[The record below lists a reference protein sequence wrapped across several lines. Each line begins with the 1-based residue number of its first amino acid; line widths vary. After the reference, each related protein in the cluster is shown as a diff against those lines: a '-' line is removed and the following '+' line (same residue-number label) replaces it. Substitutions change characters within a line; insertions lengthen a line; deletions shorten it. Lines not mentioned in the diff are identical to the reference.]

1 MAERYEPPKYNPDD
15 PNYQENFTYE
25 NNEGKNFSA
34 DDTTSLNGDQAQSSA
49 SDNLQ
54 AGIKSLR
61 DNYGQKIDASSA
73 SDSIHER
80 EDMGDSKY

>member
-34 DDTTSLNGDQAQSSA
+34 DSNTSLNGDRAQSSA
-49 SDNLQ
+49 GDNLQ
-54 AGIKSLR
+54 ADIKSLR
-61 DNYGQKIDASSA
+61 GDYGQKTDASSA
-73 SDSIHER
+73 SNSTHER